1 MHFAPAF
8 LRGLRGSPSLRAG
21 SSTWMILQP
30 AASRSATSSDKA
42 SAIWNACLR
51 SNGQMG
57 IIVGKR
63 NAPAMYQYIG
73 NVSVHLTFRLTKKKH
88 RTECIRVYSTFRLT
102 IFFVRTTNTFDVEPC
117 VH

>member
-21 SSTWMILQP
+21 SSIWMILQP

-57 IIVGKR
+57 IVGKR

-73 NVSVHLTFRLTKKKH
+73 SVSVHLTFRPTIFCKDNQHKKKH
-88 RTECIRVYSTFRLT
+88 RAEC
-102 IFFVRTTNTFDVEPC
+102 E
-117 VH
+117 